1 MGSKAIGADI
11 VFALEDA
18 KISCMNAKSAV
29 ALLWNDKISSEVS
42 REDLENKWNESVA
55 NPFEAAKA
63 GEVDD
68 IIEKGEIRQ
77 RLASAVMMLSVKS
90 ADTPFR
96 RHANMPL

>member
-1 MGSKAIGADI
+1 M
-11 VFALEDA
+11 FALEDS

-29 ALLWNDKISSEVS
+29 ALLWNDKISSEIS
-42 REDLENKWNESVA
+42 RGELEDRWNETKA

-68 IIEKGEIRQ
+68 IIEKSEIRQ
-77 RLASAVMMLSVKS
+77 RLASAVMMLSAKN
-90 ADTPFR
+90 AETPRR